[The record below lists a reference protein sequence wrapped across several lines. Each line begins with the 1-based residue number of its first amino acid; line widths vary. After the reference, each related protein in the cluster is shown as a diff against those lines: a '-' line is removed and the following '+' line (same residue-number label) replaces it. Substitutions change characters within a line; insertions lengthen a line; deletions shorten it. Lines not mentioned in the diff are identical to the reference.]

1 MTEKSGFF
9 VSINGDRKY
18 SADDFGRMF
27 DGVISDGIF
36 QNWGRGYRV
45 SKGSGRDIVIE
56 SGRAWFKGHWI
67 ENDSNKVYVLN
78 EGSTDGDRYDAI
90 FLKVDKSPNVRA
102 GGIRVVQGTV
112 GAGVLQPTQNADYFE
127 ALIAYVRVPRGAK
140 ANDSFEITDCRGM
153 TGAQYAQWAQSVM
166 QPKQIALNNKNDFL
180 NAFNNDPNLKRVITR
195 GNNLG
200 RVMTPAQKAAIRNGT
215 FDGCGGR

>member
-112 GAGVLQPTQNADYFE
+112 GAAFFSLPRTPIISKRSSPTSGSQGAPRRT
-127 ALIAYVRVPRGAK
+127 IASRSPTAVG
-140 ANDSFEITDCRGM
+140 
-153 TGAQYAQWAQSVM
+153 
-166 QPKQIALNNKNDFL
+166 
-180 NAFNNDPNLKRVITR
+180 
-195 GNNLG
+195 
-200 RVMTPAQKAAIRNGT
+200 
-215 FDGCGGR
+215 